1 MASDKTQRLV
11 AALVSEEFGLRRVFL
26 SGIAQARSARQAAR
40 FDVAGITGFGGAI
53 AAQPVFLMPLL
64 RLGVC

>member
-11 AALVSEEFGLRRVFL
+11 AALVSEEFGLRQVFP

-40 FDVAGITGFGGAI
+40 VDVAGITGFGGAI
-53 AAQPVFLMPLL
+53 LAC
-64 RLGVC
+64 RRS